1 MTVGRFALA
10 LLGLSVACSPASQT
24 PATDGLTQ
32 DEAQALVDAAD
43 RSDEDRER
51 DARRHPAEFL
61 VFTGVHRG
69 AHVAEIGAGSGYT
82 TELLVRAVGPEG
94 VVYGHNEPAV
104 IEKFLSESW
113 PARLAR
119 PGNEKV
125 ARVDRGFGDPLP
137 SEVGDLDLIVI
148 VYAYHDTPLY
158 GVDRAA
164 MNARLFGALK
174 PGGSLVVVDH
184 HAKAGAPVD
193 ETADTLHRI
202 DEAVVRQELEA
213 AGFVLDGTAEFLRNP
228 EDTRDEPF
236 FKREAPTDAF
246 VLRFKKPEN
255 TEG

>member
-1 MTVGRFALA
+1 
-10 LLGLSVACSPASQT
+10 
-24 PATDGLTQ
+24 LTQ

-125 ARVDRGFGDPLP
+125 ART
-137 SEVGDLDLIVI
+137 S
-148 VYAYHDTPLY
+148 T
-158 GVDRAA
+158 
-164 MNARLFGALK
+164 
-174 PGGSLVVVDH
+174 SS
-184 HAKAGAPVD
+184 
-193 ETADTLHRI
+193 
-202 DEAVVRQELEA
+202 
-213 AGFVLDGTAEFLRNP
+213 
-228 EDTRDEPF
+228 
-236 FKREAPTDAF
+236 
-246 VLRFKKPEN
+246 
-255 TEG
+255 